1 MNSYHK
7 NIKRC
12 HILVC
17 ILCLLSGI
25 ILTVKIQAQKEELQR
40 IAQEKNQ
47 QAQEA
52 AKAVTKLQEE
62 NRKLSEET
70 AHMEEDMQSF
80 IQAYEKNRQEIE
92 GVEAEYTQQQKAYD
106 TKIYLDEIVAQ
117 LDRENGTKIGIERY
131 FKIEKKELEEILEK
145 TDCSEYLMAEF
156 PDASYWEDLLP
167 VGDKIWV
174 QYDTNYSQ
182 NMRPV
187 GLVVENPLVNLGY
200 KDARA
205 GMYLFDIQKMYPD
218 SQVEEARLEWRN
230 IRYLRYKD
238 DAFVYYYVAISEYG
252 DAAILYITPAMVSD
266 TVQEKETQKEQAP
279 DNSEITE
286 RTQYVVS
293 GEYGEQ
299 LKEQEKQL
307 RDRKEELQLLQL
319 KNNLLDLV
327 EKKGNEDEDSYIIYE
342 KYFRMKQGEM
352 LRIEDSDD
360 LSVCGM
366 WGHLNSHFGG
376 VTFGT
381 VEDILIQ
388 YGNDS
393 MSEPREYEL
402 PRALIIFNKNE
413 NRGPMEALTGMNF
426 AQIQEA
432 LHETEIQEGFMYF
445 EDGTVYY
452 IQYEDARY
460 AYTFVSDYEDGR
472 GSWLVIDKKMLR
484 TETE

>member
-1 MNSYHK
+1 MDSYHK

-25 ILTVKIQAQKEELQR
+25 ILTVKIQVQKEDLQR
-40 IAQEKNQ
+40 IEQEKNQ
-47 QAQEA
+47 QAQLAEET
-52 AKAVTKLQEE
+52 AKAVAKLQEE

-92 GVEAEYTQQQKAYD
+92 RVETEYTEQQKAYD

-131 FKIEKKELEEILEK
+131 FKIEKSELEAILEQ
-145 TDCSEYLMAEF
+145 TDCSESLMARF
-156 PDASYWEDLLP
+156 PDASYWGDLLP

-174 QYDTNYSQ
+174 QYDTGRPQ
-182 NMRPV
+182 NTLPA

-218 SQVEEARLEWRN
+218 AQVEEARLGWRD

-266 TVQEKETQKEQAP
+266 TVQEKETQE
-279 DNSEITE
+279 
-286 RTQYVVS
+286 
-293 GEYGEQ
+293 EQ

-319 KNNLLDLV
+319 KNDLLDLV

-352 LRIEDSDD
+352 LRIENSDD

-413 NRGPMEALTGMNF
+413 NRGPMEALAGLNF

-432 LHETEIQEGFMYF
+432 LYETEIQEGFMYF

-452 IQYEDARY
+452 IQYEDAHY

-472 GSWLVIDKKMLR
+472 ESWLVIDKKM
-484 TETE
+484 

>member
-7 NIKRC
+7 SIKRC

-25 ILTVKIQAQKEELQR
+25 ILTVKIQAQKEDLQR
-40 IAQEKNQ
+40 IEQEKNQ
-47 QAQEA
+47 QAQLAEET

-92 GVEAEYTQQQKAYD
+92 KVEAECTEQQKAYD
-106 TKIYLDEIVAQ
+106 TKIYLNEIVAQ

-131 FKIEKKELEEILEK
+131 FKIEKSELEEILEQ
-145 TDCSEYLMAEF
+145 TDCSESLMARF
-156 PDASYWEDLLP
+156 PDASYWGDLLP

-174 QYDTNYSQ
+174 QYDTGRPQ
-182 NMRPV
+182 NTLPA

-218 SQVEEARLEWRN
+218 AQVEEARLEWRN

-266 TVQEKETQKEQAP
+266 TVQEKETQE
-279 DNSEITE
+279 
-286 RTQYVVS
+286 
-293 GEYGEQ
+293 EQ

-307 RDRKEELQLLQL
+307 RDRKEELQLLRL

-352 LRIEDSDD
+352 LRIENSDD

-413 NRGPMEALTGMNF
+413 NRGPMEALAGLNF

-452 IQYEDARY
+452 IQYEDAHY

-472 GSWLVIDKKMLR
+472 ESWLVIDKRM
-484 TETE
+484 

>member
-1 MNSYHK
+1 MNSHHK

-25 ILTVKIQAQKEELQR
+25 ILTVKIQAQKEDLQR
-40 IAQEKNQ
+40 IEQEKNQ
-47 QAQEA
+47 QAQLAEET

-92 GVEAEYTQQQKAYD
+92 KVEAEYTEQQKAYD

-117 LDRENGTKIGIERY
+117 LDRENGTQIGIERY
-131 FKIEKKELEEILEK
+131 FKIEKSELEEILEQ
-145 TDCSEYLMAEF
+145 TDCSESLMARF
-156 PDASYWEDLLP
+156 PDASYWGDLLP

-174 QYDTNYSQ
+174 QYDTGRPQ
-182 NMRPV
+182 NTLPA

-218 SQVEEARLEWRN
+218 AQVEEARLEWRD

-266 TVQEKETQKEQAP
+266 TVQEKETQE
-279 DNSEITE
+279 
-286 RTQYVVS
+286 
-293 GEYGEQ
+293 EQ

-307 RDRKEELQLLQL
+307 RDRKEELQLLRL

-352 LRIEDSDD
+352 LRIENSDD

-413 NRGPMEALTGMNF
+413 NRGPMEALAGLNF

-452 IQYEDARY
+452 IQYEDAHY

-472 GSWLVIDKKMLR
+472 ESWLVIDKRM
-484 TETE
+484 

>member
-7 NIKRC
+7 SIKRC

-25 ILTVKIQAQKEELQR
+25 ILTVKIQAQKEDLQR
-40 IAQEKNQ
+40 IEQEKNQ
-47 QAQEA
+47 QAQLAEET
-52 AKAVTKLQEE
+52 AKAVAKLQEE

-92 GVEAEYTQQQKAYD
+92 KVEAEYTQQQKAYD
-106 TKIYLDEIVAQ
+106 TKIYLNEIAAQ

-131 FKIEKKELEEILEK
+131 FKIEKSELEEILEQ
-145 TDCSEYLMAEF
+145 TDCSESLMARF
-156 PDASYWEDLLP
+156 PDASYWGDLLP

-174 QYDTNYSQ
+174 QYDTGRPQ
-182 NMRPV
+182 NTLPA

-218 SQVEEARLEWRN
+218 AQVEEARLEWRD

-266 TVQEKETQKEQAP
+266 TVQEKETQE
-279 DNSEITE
+279 
-286 RTQYVVS
+286 
-293 GEYGEQ
+293 EQ

-319 KNNLLDLV
+319 KNDLLDLV

-352 LRIEDSDD
+352 LRIENSDD

-402 PRALIIFNKNE
+402 PRTLIIFNKNE
-413 NRGPMEALTGMNF
+413 NRGPMEALAGLNF

-432 LHETEIQEGFMYF
+432 LYETEIQEGFMYF

-452 IQYEDARY
+452 IQYEDAHY

-472 GSWLVIDKKMLR
+472 ESWLVIDKKM
-484 TETE
+484 

>member
-1 MNSYHK
+1 MNSHHK

-25 ILTVKIQAQKEELQR
+25 ILTVKIQAQKEDLQR
-40 IAQEKNQ
+40 IEQEKNQ
-47 QAQEA
+47 QAQLAEET

-92 GVEAEYTQQQKAYD
+92 KVEAEYTEQQKAYD

-117 LDRENGTKIGIERY
+117 LDRENGTQIGIERY
-131 FKIEKKELEEILEK
+131 FKIEKSELEEILEQ
-145 TDCSEYLMAEF
+145 TDCSESLMARF
-156 PDASYWEDLLP
+156 PDASYWGDLLP

-174 QYDTNYSQ
+174 QYDTGRPQ
-182 NMRPV
+182 NTLPA

-218 SQVEEARLEWRN
+218 AQVEEARLEWRD

-266 TVQEKETQKEQAP
+266 TVQEKETQE
-279 DNSEITE
+279 
-286 RTQYVVS
+286 
-293 GEYGEQ
+293 EQ

-307 RDRKEELQLLQL
+307 RDRKEELQLLRL

-352 LRIEDSDD
+352 LRIENSDD

-413 NRGPMEALTGMNF
+413 NRGPMEALAGLNF

-452 IQYEDARY
+452 IQYEDAHY

-472 GSWLVIDKKMLR
+472 ESWLVIDKKM
-484 TETE
+484 

>member
-7 NIKRC
+7 SIKRC

-25 ILTVKIQAQKEELQR
+25 ILTVKIQAQKEDLQR
-40 IAQEKNQ
+40 IEQEKNQ
-47 QAQEA
+47 QAQLAEET
-52 AKAVTKLQEE
+52 AKAVAKLQEE

-92 GVEAEYTQQQKAYD
+92 GVEAEYTEQQKAYD
-106 TKIYLDEIVAQ
+106 TKIYLNEIVAQ
-117 LDRENGTKIGIERY
+117 LDRENGTQIGIERY
-131 FKIEKKELEEILEK
+131 FKIEKSELEEILEQ
-145 TDCSEYLMAEF
+145 TDCSESLMARF
-156 PDASYWEDLLP
+156 PDASYWGDLLP

-218 SQVEEARLEWRN
+218 AQVEEARLEWRD

-266 TVQEKETQKEQAP
+266 TVQEKETQE
-279 DNSEITE
+279 
-286 RTQYVVS
+286 
-293 GEYGEQ
+293 EQ

-319 KNNLLDLV
+319 KNDLLDLV

-352 LRIEDSDD
+352 LRIENSDD

-413 NRGPMEALTGMNF
+413 NRGPMEALAGLNF

-432 LHETEIQEGFMYF
+432 LYETEIQEGFMYF

-452 IQYEDARY
+452 IQYEDAHY

-472 GSWLVIDKKMLR
+472 ESWLVIDKKM
-484 TETE
+484 

>member
-1 MNSYHK
+1 MIEKQFKFIVMMILSLCFGIQDIMKQDKINSP
-7 NIKRC
+7 
-12 HILVC
+12 
-17 ILCLLSGI
+17 
-25 ILTVKIQAQKEELQR
+25 
-40 IAQEKNQ
+40 
-47 QAQEA
+47 
-52 AKAVTKLQEE
+52 
-62 NRKLSEET
+62 
-70 AHMEEDMQSF
+70 
-80 IQAYEKNRQEIE
+80 EIE
-92 GVEAEYTQQQKAYD
+92 YEIDITVEPWRQCDLEWEEMPMPEYFTNVNQTYYNNTTKGDVAAVVMDYVLEAEYTKQQKAYD

-145 TDCSEYLMAEF
+145 TDCADRLEAEF
-156 PDASYWEDLLP
+156 PDASYWGDLLP

-174 QYDTNYSQ
+174 QYDTGRPQ
-182 NMRPV
+182 NTLPA
-187 GLVVENPLVNLGY
+187 GLVIENPLVSLGY

-218 SQVEEARLEWRN
+218 SQVEEARSEWRD

-266 TVQEKETQKEQAP
+266 TVQGKEPQEEQAP
-279 DNSEITE
+279 DNPEITE
-286 RTQYVVS
+286 QTQYVVS

-307 RDRKEELQLLQL
+307 CDRKEELQLLQL
-319 KNNLLDLV
+319 KNNLMELV

-352 LRIEDSDD
+352 LRIENSDD

-413 NRGPMEALTGMNF
+413 NRGPMEALAGLNF

-432 LHETEIQEGFMYF
+432 LHETEIQDGFMYF

-452 IQYEDARY
+452 IQYEDACY

-472 GSWLVIDKKMLR
+472 ESWLIIDKKM
-484 TETE
+484 